1 MARRAL
7 RKIDSSLDLSGH
19 FWPLDKV
26 PCPWCAA
33 TLFDRPAPLEIE
45 VGSGKGLF
53 LDQAA
58 AERVDR
64 NFLGLELSTPYAHYA
79 AARLAKSHRNNARL
93 IHGDALRFFREW
105 LPDSAVAAVHVY
117 FPDPWW
123 KKRHHKRRVMND
135 GFLRDV
141 QRVLAAG
148 GELHFWT
155 DVEEYF
161 LESLERIAAVTNLDG
176 PRPVDE
182 QPARHELDYRTHFER
197 RMRLHGQPVYRSLF
211 IRRASPS
218 IA

>member
-64 NFLGLELSTPYAHYA
+64 NFLGLEVSTPYAHYA

-93 IHGDALRFFREW
+93 IHGDALRFFGSGC
-105 LPDSAVAAVHVY
+105 P
-117 FPDPWW
+117 
-123 KKRHHKRRVMND
+123 
-135 GFLRDV
+135 
-141 QRVLAAG
+141 
-148 GELHFWT
+148 
-155 DVEEYF
+155 
-161 LESLERIAAVTNLDG
+161 
-176 PRPVDE
+176 
-182 QPARHELDYRTHFER
+182 
-197 RMRLHGQPVYRSLF
+197 
-211 IRRASPS
+211 IRRWQRCTCIFPTPGGRSAITSGGS
-218 IA
+218 